1 MSFIDYVEDD
11 ACVIEKNSGSI
22 AVIGIGVNF
31 PKAKSAEQFWDLLA
45 KSVTTGSDIPEKR
58 KEDTNRWIN
67 EVIK

>member
-1 MSFIDYVEDD
+1 MIEDQ
-11 ACVIEKNSGSI
+11 ILGILENSGSI

-58 KEDTNRWIN
+58 KEDTERYFAKISENQ
-67 EVIK
+67 

>member
-31 PKAKSAEQFWDLLA
+31 PESQIGRAVL
-45 KSVTTGSDIPEKR
+45 GSSR
-58 KEDTNRWIN
+58 KISYNRQ
-67 EVIK
+67 